1 MDHGL
6 AGLERFDLKTF
17 SFSQIPFKLQSNE
30 ADLVVTNWGCQG
42 YEFADMKLGEFA
54 HCAQPKGFQPRYIWT
69 RYPLPTTRMWNLL
82 VVFDPPA
89 YAAFF
94 TSLTLTA
101 AVMQLYTALGSRLG
115 LDSASE
121 ELILLP
127 LA

>member
-1 MDHGL
+1 MGKFFL
-6 AGLERFDLKTF
+6 NK
-17 SFSQIPFKLQSNE
+17 SFFKLQANE
-30 ADLVVTNWGCQG
+30 ADIVVAAIPCQG
-42 YEFADMKLGEFA
+42 YMFAEKKLGEFA
-54 HCAQPKGFQPRYIWT
+54 HCAQPTGFLPRYIWT

-94 TSLTLTA
+94 TSLSLTA